1 MEFVRDEGTRRQLEL
16 LMVSQTMDRPV
27 LAPPGVPADRVAVL
41 RKALEAV
48 ARDEAFLAEVA
59 RRNLQI
65 NLVPGEAMT
74 AMLRRAFS
82 APAEVIAAARETMGG
97 R

>member
-1 MEFVRDEGTRRQLEL
+1 
-16 LMVSQTMDRPV
+16 MVSQTMDRPV
-27 LAPPGVPADRVAVL
+27 LVPPGVPAERVAVL
-41 RKALEAV
+41 RKALGAV
-48 ARDEAFLAEVA
+48 VRDEAFLAEVA

-74 AMLRRAFS
+74 ALLQRAFS
-82 APAEVIAAARETMGG
+82 APPEVIAAARETMGG